1 MRLLL
6 LISAT
11 ALFIAPPAFAQEL
24 NLSRDLQGLGVSAN
38 MEPNRPDV
46 DARPLFEAA
55 LGYIRRQRITRVTL
69 DPGAYFFLTPHANGR
84 YIHITNLQ
92 DVAFAFA
99 GAHLYFRHT
108 QALFGIQVVDS
119 DRLTFSGFTVDFME
133 LPFTQVRVA
142 EVRPSERLIRVE
154 PLPGYR
160 PLTDFNDIRTATGT
174 LPPLYGLALR
184 DGTVVLDTGRFEIG
198 RPLTATTVRAA
209 AEGYQTDPATL
220 ARILPGDTLAVI
232 TRGNQGGAVR
242 VDGGSEIAFEDVD
255 VYSSH
260 GMGVL
265 FVRVRAARIERTR
278 VIPRP
283 GTDRLIATSADG
295 LNLTL
300 AQSGSV
306 IRDSVVRRTMDDGIA
321 VNSSFMAAVV
331 DSPSPNRL
339 NVRREATQRFE
350 NGLAVA
356 LVNTTSAAEIAGGII
371 VSQNP
376 SYETPIVSAGAVAVE
391 LDRALPAVP
400 RDTGLVFAEPSA
412 RGLGTVVENN
422 LVEDVQYARGIYVA
436 GVIGVTVRGN
446 TIRRTTSGGIVI
458 WQAMQVPGFAVGP
471 VRDIQIVGN
480 AIEQPIGLG
489 TIATGSLAAL
499 GGISVASA
507 VGGRFVTAR
516 VNSGVT
522 IVGNRITDSG
532 RSGIWVSSV
541 AGGSIRD
548 NVIERHNQRPGM
560 PLVGIAQVEHAQL
573 NVDFTQP
580 VVVRNSDG
588 ISVSGNAAQAVP

>member
-69 DPGAYFFLTPHANGR
+69 DPGDYFFLTPHANGR
-84 YIHITNLQ
+84 YIHIANLQ

-99 GAHLYFRHT
+99 GANLYFRHT

-220 ARILPGDTLAVI
+220 ARDAGMLVHSIGYRLTTAGVVNMFPNT
-232 TRGNQGGAVR
+232 
-242 VDGGSEIAFEDVD
+242 
-255 VYSSH
+255 SH
-260 GMGVL
+260 V
-265 FVRVRAARIERTR
+265 E
-278 VIPRP
+278 
-283 GTDRLIATSADG
+283 S
-295 LNLTL
+295 
-300 AQSGSV
+300 
-306 IRDSVVRRTMDDGIA
+306 IA
-321 VNSSFMAAVV
+321 VF
-331 DSPSPNRL
+331 
-339 NVRREATQRFE
+339 
-350 NGLAVA
+350 
-356 LVNTTSAAEIAGGII
+356 
-371 VSQNP
+371 
-376 SYETPIVSAGAVAVE
+376 
-391 LDRALPAVP
+391 DRV
-400 RDTGLVFAEPSA
+400 
-412 RGLGTVVENN
+412 
-422 LVEDVQYARGIYVA
+422 
-436 GVIGVTVRGN
+436 
-446 TIRRTTSGGIVI
+446 
-458 WQAMQVPGFAVGP
+458 
-471 VRDIQIVGN
+471 
-480 AIEQPIGLG
+480 
-489 TIATGSLAAL
+489 
-499 GGISVASA
+499 
-507 VGGRFVTAR
+507 
-516 VNSGVT
+516 
-522 IVGNRITDSG
+522 
-532 RSGIWVSSV
+532 
-541 AGGSIRD
+541 
-548 NVIERHNQRPGM
+548 
-560 PLVGIAQVEHAQL
+560 
-573 NVDFTQP
+573 
-580 VVVRNSDG
+580 
-588 ISVSGNAAQAVP
+588 